1 MNTEV
6 NRNYAYSFSNIIIII
21 IIIIITTTTTIIII
35 IIAHD
40 TCDIDAHINKEE
52 FIRHTF
58 LGPRR
63 RKKKRRRKK

>member
-21 IIIIITTTTTIIII
+21 IITTTTTIIII
-35 IIAHD
+35 IIAHV

-52 FIRHTF
+52 VIRHTF

-63 RKKKRRRKK
+63 GEKKRRRKK